1 MPDCNVYEYRA
12 LPVKVLHGIQRHE
25 TYRVKL
31 EAKWR
36 RKGYSVRFA

>member
-1 MPDCNVYEYRA
+1 MPSMYSEYRPR
-12 LPVKVLHGIQRHE
+12 PVKVLHGIPRHE
-25 TYRVKL
+25 THRRKL